1 MENIKEKLSD
11 VLHHYVA
18 ISVAVLFL
26 FTGQPEIIQSASA
39 LVVKPDV
46 KTEAQ
51 LNKEKLEEFSNTV
64 WKPSE
69 SLTDKELVELLKA
82 VGFEGSALKM
92 AWAVAKKESNGRP
105 MAYNGN
111 RKTGDSSYGIFQ
123 INMLGN
129 LGDDRKEKFKLDSNY
144 SLFDPAINA
153 EITYYMTNGGQDWSS
168 WKGLTAKTKEWI
180 SKFPSKN
187 QKGVNIKVQLVSK
200 YLTLAREGLVAS
212 MDCPLCQGFLFA
224 NTNNEDDI
232 YLYCLACN
240 YKKQLGLALYKRMEK
255 EANEKN

>member
-18 ISVAVLFL
+18 ITVAVLFL
-26 FTGQPEIIQSASA
+26 FTGQPELIQSASA
-39 LVVKPDV
+39 LVVKPEV

-51 LNKEKLEEFSNTV
+51 LDKETLEQFSNTV

-69 SLTDKELVELLKA
+69 SLTDKELVKLLKA

-129 LGDDRKEKFKLDSNY
+129 LGFDRKEKFDLDSNY
-144 SLFDPAINA
+144 SLFDPVINA
-153 EITYYMTNGGQDWSS
+153 EITYAMTKGGTDWSS
-168 WKGLTAKTKEWI
+168 WKGLTPKTKEWLA
-180 SKFPSKN
+180 KFPTKSK
-187 QKGVNIKVQLVSK
+187 
-200 YLTLAREGLVAS
+200 E
-212 MDCPLCQGFLFA
+212 
-224 NTNNEDDI
+224 
-232 YLYCLACN
+232 
-240 YKKQLGLALYKRMEK
+240 
-255 EANEKN
+255 